1 MKIPDVVPYW
11 RTAHRRNS
19 VRALLF
25 GTVAPILTAV
35 WSALP
40 DSIVRQL
47 PMWVVLII
55 SAAVSAAGL
64 LGAYTKQGGL
74 DG

>member
-1 MKIPDVVPYW
+1 MKKPDLVPYW

-19 VRALLF
+19 VRALLV
-25 GTVAPILTAV
+25 GTVAPIVTAV

-40 DSIVRQL
+40 DSIVSQL

-55 SAAVSAAGL
+55 SAAVSAVGL